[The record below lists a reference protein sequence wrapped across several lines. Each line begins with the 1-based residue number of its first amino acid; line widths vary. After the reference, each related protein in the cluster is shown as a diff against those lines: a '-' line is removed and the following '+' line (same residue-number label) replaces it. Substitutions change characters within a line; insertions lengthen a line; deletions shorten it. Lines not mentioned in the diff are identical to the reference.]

1 MLEVEQASINSE
13 AQARLAQIR
22 SQLGLGPGTEAPSD
36 APADGQTAEGAA
48 GTPGETPSPGA

>member
-22 SQLGLGPGTEAPSD
+22 SQLGSRPRPSPPRWSPAPTD
-36 APADGQTAEGAA
+36 AAAPADGGTAA
-48 GTPGETPSPGA
+48 PGA